1 MSKKLRVL
9 AGATI
14 AALMVDALL
23 AGRAAWSTES
33 AITVAQAREL
43 IAKGEHLETVPK
55 PVWKQLLTPEQ
66 YDVMWRG
73 GTERPFTGA
82 LHDNKRVGTYLTAGC
97 RLPVFHSRDK
107 YDSGTGWPSFRD
119 VLERGNV
126 VLKPDWAWGLRRTE
140 VLSKCGE
147 HLGHVFEDG
156 PPPTGLR
163 YCLNSAALV
172 FVPEDASNPP
182 PGSRSKAAPVSP

>member
-1 MSKKLRVL
+1 M
-9 AGATI
+9 G
-14 AALMVDALL
+14 
-23 AGRAAWSTES
+23 
-33 AITVAQAREL
+33 VAQARAL
-43 IAKGEHLETVPK
+43 IASGEHLDTIPK

-66 YDVMWRG
+66 YNVLWRG
-73 GTERPFTGA
+73 ATERPFAGA
-82 LHDNKRVGTYLTAGC
+82 LHDNKQVGTYITAGC

-119 VLERGNV
+119 VLKQGNV
-126 VLKPDWAWGLRRTE
+126 VLKPDWAWGMRRTE

-172 FVPEDASNPP
+172 FVPEAVTDSLPEKSVQPAS
-182 PGSRSKAAPVSP
+182 AAP